1 MLLTFALR
9 VLADFQSD
17 ILDPIGR
24 HLARTEFQVTGIGVK
39 RRKAVDK
46 GHPLKQLAR
55 GRSARPYRSAEHHIF
70 SNTEHMRQCRL
81 AIPQLPIL
89 IALIHFIGD
98 LQDRDSEHHL
108 SQPRDQQP
116 RQVQ

>member
-39 RRKAVDK
+39 RRKAVDE
-46 GHPLKQLAR
+46 GHPLQQFAHGRGAR
-55 GRSARPYRSAEHHIF
+55 RYRSAEHHIF

-108 SQPRDQQP
+108 AKPRDQQP
-116 RQVQ
+116 RQIQ